1 MAWTTVATAT
11 GMLQAQLLKSVLESA
26 GIPVVLK
33 YESIG
38 QIYGLTLDGLGE
50 VQVQVPP
57 DRLEEAR
64 ELLEESDGS

>member
-1 MAWTTVATAT
+1 MTATT

-64 ELLEESDGS
+64 KVLEEPDGS